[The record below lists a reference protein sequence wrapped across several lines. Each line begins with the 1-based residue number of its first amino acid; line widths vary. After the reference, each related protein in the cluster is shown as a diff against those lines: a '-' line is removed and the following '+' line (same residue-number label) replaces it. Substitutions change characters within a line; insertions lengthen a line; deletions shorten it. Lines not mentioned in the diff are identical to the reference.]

1 MNDRIGFMRSILRRV
16 MTRRFLGIA
25 VPLALFLTLLFPAV
39 VSAHAILLR
48 SDPAKDSV
56 LSIAPKQ
63 VRMWYSEALNPA
75 FSTAVVVN
83 GENKRVDNRDAH
95 VSSNDQTE
103 MDLSLQPNLPPA
115 VYIVIYRTDSAVDGH
130 ILRGSFIF
138 SVAEPN
144 GTVPTLSPGAN
155 PGANVLGGNLT
166 GLSTG
171 QLDGPT
177 IFNLIM
183 VTLVELGAVFWVGA
197 QLWANF
203 VLSFSAEAHA

>member
-1 MNDRIGFMRSILRRV
+1 MKAIVHRFMSK
-16 MTRRFLGIA
+16 RFLVLA
-25 VPLALFLTLLFPAV
+25 VPLALCLTLLFPAIA
-39 VSAHAILLR
+39 SAHAILLR

-103 MDLSLQPNLPPA
+103 MDVTLQPNLPPA
-115 VYIVIYRTDSAVDGH
+115 VYIVIWRTDSADDGH

-138 SVAEPN
+138 SVAN
-144 GTVPTLSPGAN
+144 ADGTVPTLAPGAN
-155 PGANVLGGNLT
+155 PGANVT
-166 GLSTG
+166 GWRQPDRSLHR
-171 QLDGPT
+171 T
-177 IFNLIM
+177 I
-183 VTLVELGAVFWVGA
+183 
-197 QLWANF
+197 
-203 VLSFSAEAHA
+203 

>member
-1 MNDRIGFMRSILRRV
+1 
-16 MTRRFLGIA
+16 
-25 VPLALFLTLLFPAV
+25 LFPAV
-39 VSAHAILLR
+39 ASAHAILLR
-48 SDPAKDSV
+48 SDPAKDSI

-63 VRMWYSEALNPA
+63 VRMWFSEALNPA

-83 GENKRVDNRDAH
+83 GENKRVDNQDAH
-95 VSSNDQTE
+95 VSPNDQTE

-166 GLSTG
+166 ELSSG

-183 VTLVELGAVFWVGA
+183 VTLV
-197 QLWANF
+197 
-203 VLSFSAEAHA
+203 